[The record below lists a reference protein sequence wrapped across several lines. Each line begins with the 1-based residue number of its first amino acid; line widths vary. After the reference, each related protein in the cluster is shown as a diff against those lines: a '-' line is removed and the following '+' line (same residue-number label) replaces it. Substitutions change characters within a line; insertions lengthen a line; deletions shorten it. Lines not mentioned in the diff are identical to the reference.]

1 MMKRFALTALALA
14 AAAGPVYAQDLSELE
29 EQFQLFQAEDVVVS
43 ASKHEQKASEA
54 PSAVYV
60 ITSREIQSSAALTLS
75 DLLRRVPGFD
85 VYRVNQGY
93 SIIGARGQTTESN
106 NLVLV
111 LLDGR
116 EVNIELFGI
125 PFVEQIPVT
134 LDEIDRIEVI
144 RGPGSALYGANAFSG
159 VVNIITKRPK
169 DYSGFHS
176 FIAGGSFGNTN
187 LQARASGYQDKFGY
201 ATSAR
206 FRRAYL
212 FSDPKQVDVQ
222 SSSARGLFNYDIEDD
237 SALEFDV
244 AFDNSRTEIFTTIG
258 ELPADLFQSG
268 VRVGYTLG
276 KFHTKFYWNL
286 LDEKLAIQDP
296 TLNPPGT
303 ALNRRILTNLNG
315 LANTYDLESQY
326 LWEWSINTLI
336 AGGNLRWNSFHSG
349 VLSDSY
355 ANEYRAGLFLQD
367 EFRPIDNLIFTLGG
381 RLDYYLFESPLC
393 FKGVTS
399 PGANCSGDLQSV
411 DPAVSPRLSIVY
423 TPINNQ
429 TFRLSGGRA
438 FRKPAFFERQMQI
451 AALKQL
457 NLDFANPDL
466 PNESITAVELGYVT
480 KIGERVKLNLDTF
493 YNQYENFIQFQPNQ
507 VKFDVVKD
515 ASGNPAKVAA
525 YGGEL
530 ATKIVITSEI
540 EGGAS
545 YAYLKNTSDDIVS
558 GDPEHKINLEATYRA
573 NFGLVANVL
582 ASYISEREWRISD
595 PEKGNLIVPFTVGET
610 LGNYT
615 VLDARLG
622 YRFWSNRLEVGL
634 LGKNLLDEHREFPGL
649 TNSDV
654 DRDPF
659 TAPEAFGGEV
669 IKRTAFAYVEGH
681 F

>member
-1 MMKRFALTALALA
+1 MINRLALTLLALA
-14 AAAGPVYAQDLSELE
+14 AAAPLYAQDLSELE

-60 ITSREIQSSAALTLS
+60 ITSREIQSSAALTVS

-116 EVNIELFGI
+116 EINVELFGI
-125 PFVEQIPVT
+125 PFVEQLPIT

-169 DYSGFHS
+169 DFAGFHT
-176 FIAGGSFGNTN
+176 FLAGGTYGNTN
-187 LQARASGYQDKFGY
+187 LQARTAGFQDKFGY
-201 ATSAR
+201 STSAR

-212 FSDPKQVDVQ
+212 FSDPGELDVQ
-222 SSSARGLFNYDIEDD
+222 SSSARGLFSYEIEDD
-237 SALEFDV
+237 SKLEFDV
-244 AFDNSRTEIFTTIG
+244 AFDNSRTELFTTIG
-258 ELPADLFQSG
+258 ELPAELFQSG
-268 VRVGYTLG
+268 VRVGYDLG
-276 KFHTKFYWNL
+276 HFRVKFFWNL
-286 LDEKLAIQDP
+286 LDETLAIQDP

-303 ALNRRILTNLNG
+303 ALNRRILTNLDG

-336 AGGNLRWNSFHSG
+336 AGGNLRWNSFSSE
-349 VLSDSY
+349 VLSDTY
-355 ANEYRAGLFLQD
+355 ANEYRVGLFLQD
-367 EFRPIDNLIFTLGG
+367 EFRPIDNLVFTLGG
-381 RLDYYLFESPLC
+381 RLDYYLFDSPLC
-393 FKGVTS
+393 TNGAATGVS
-399 PGANCSGDLQSV
+399 CNGELQSV
-411 DPAVSPRLSIVY
+411 DPAISPRLSIVY
-423 TPINNQ
+423 TPVNNQ
-429 TFRLSGGRA
+429 TIRLSGGRA
-438 FRKPAFFERQMQI
+438 FRKPAFFERQMQV
-451 AALKQL
+451 AALERL
-457 NLDFANPDL
+457 NLDFANPEL
-466 PNESITAVELGYVT
+466 PNESMTAVELGYVT
-480 KIGERVKLNLDTF
+480 RIGDRVKLNVDTF
-493 YNQYENFIQFQPNQ
+493 FNQYENFIQFQPNQ
-507 VKFDVVKD
+507 VKFDIVKD
-515 ASGNPAKVAA
+515 ADGNPAKVSA
-525 YGGEL
+525 YGGEIV
-530 ATKIVITSEI
+530 TKIVITSEI

-545 YAYLKNTSDDIVS
+545 YAHTKNTSDDIVS
-558 GDPEHKINLEATYRA
+558 GDPEHKVNVEATYRA
-573 NFGLVANVL
+573 DYGLVANVL

-595 PEKGNLIVPFTVGET
+595 PEKGNLIVPFTVGES

-622 YRFWSNRLEVGL
+622 YRFWSNRLEAGL
-634 LGKNLLDEHREFPGL
+634 LGKNLLDEHREFPGIA
-649 TNSDV
+649 NSDV

-659 TAPEAFGGEV
+659 TERETFGGER
-669 IKRTAFAYVEGH
+669 IARTAFAYVEGH

>member
-1 MMKRFALTALALA
+1 MIKRLALTVLALTAA
-14 AAAGPVYAQDLSELE
+14 APLYAQDLSELE

-60 ITSREIQSSAALTLS
+60 ITSREIQSSAALTVS

-116 EVNIELFGI
+116 EINVELFGI
-125 PFVEQIPVT
+125 PFVEQLPIT

-169 DYSGFHS
+169 DYAGFHS
-176 FIAGGSFGNTN
+176 FLAGGTFGNSN
-187 LQARASGYQDKFGY
+187 LQARASGFQDKFGY
-201 ATSAR
+201 MTSAR

-212 FSDPKQVDVQ
+212 FSDPGQVDVQ
-222 SSSARGLFNYDIEDD
+222 SSSARALFSYEAAED
-237 SALEFDV
+237 SKLEFDV
-244 AFDNSRTEIFTTIG
+244 AFDNSRTELFTTIG
-258 ELPADLFQSG
+258 ELPAELFQSG
-268 VRVGYTLG
+268 VRVGYDVGHLR
-276 KFHTKFYWNL
+276 TKFFWNL
-286 LDEKLAIQDP
+286 LDETLAIQDP

-326 LWEWSINTLI
+326 MWEWSINTLI
-336 AGGNLRWNSFHSG
+336 AGGNLRWNSFSSE
-349 VLSDSY
+349 VLSDPY
-355 ANEYRAGLFLQD
+355 ANEYRFGLFLQD
-367 EFRPIDNLIFTLGG
+367 EFRPIDNLVFTLGG
-381 RLDYYLFESPLC
+381 RLDYYLFDSPLC
-393 FKGVTS
+393 ADGAAATGVS
-399 PGANCSGDLQSV
+399 CNGELQSV

-423 TPINNQ
+423 TPVNNQ

-451 AALKQL
+451 ASLKRL
-457 NLDFANPDL
+457 NLDFANPEL

-480 KIGERVKLNLDTF
+480 RVGDRVKLNVDTF

-507 VKFDVVKD
+507 VKFDIVKD
-515 ASGNPAKVAA
+515 ASGNPAKVSA

-530 ATKIVITSEI
+530 ATKIVITSEL

-545 YAYLKNTSDDIVS
+545 YAYTKNTSEDIVS
-558 GDPEHKINLEATYRA
+558 GDPEHKVNLEATYRA
-573 NFGLVANVL
+573 DYGLVANVL
-582 ASYISEREWRISD
+582 ASYISEREWHISD
-595 PEKGNLIVPFTVGET
+595 PEKGNLIVPFTVGES

-622 YRFWSNRLEVGL
+622 YRFWSNRLEAGV
-634 LGKNLLDEHREFPGL
+634 LGKNLLDAHREFPGIEK
-649 TNSDV
+649 SDV

-659 TAPEAFGGEV
+659 TARESFGGER
-669 IKRTAFAYVEGH
+669 IRRTAFAYVEGH